1 MNQPR
6 KHNPEVFNFFD
17 APSHSEHC
25 FLTQYDFDS
34 LNEESI
40 RTHVYRLQRVHESVH
55 ESLPEMNNDLPSR
68 LVVASTPHSVL
79 GGEDRSN
86 RPHSVIGSEDRSSR
100 PHSVTR
106 RKNTKSTTHSY
117 RKHGPPRKCFDANTK
132 STNISNATTYHF

>member
-17 APSHSEHC
+17 APSHSEQC
-25 FLTQYDFDS
+25 FLTKYDFDS

-40 RTHVYRLQRVHESVH
+40 RTHVYRLQRVHESVN

-79 GGEDRSN
+79 GGEDRNS

-106 RKNTKSTTHSY
+106 K
-117 RKHGPPRKCFDANTK
+117 
-132 STNISNATTYHF
+132 TYQVHHAQL